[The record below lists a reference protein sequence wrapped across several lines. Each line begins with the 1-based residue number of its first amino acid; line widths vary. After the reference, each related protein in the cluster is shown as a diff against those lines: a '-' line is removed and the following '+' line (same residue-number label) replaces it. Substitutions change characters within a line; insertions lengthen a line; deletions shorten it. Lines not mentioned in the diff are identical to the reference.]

1 MAGGETQMR
10 LMDAWY
16 MQLEAEQV
24 AKIKSL
30 EEEIARLRLT
40 DAEREAIERLCEATN
55 ESIADDKRADGCH
68 WQDDAAAVAVV
79 RGLLERHGGER

>member
-1 MAGGETQMR
+1 MR

-40 DAEREAIERLCEATN
+40 DAEREAIETSMNAYGSDNANPECAAIEATL
-55 ESIADDKRADGCH
+55 
-68 WQDDAAAVAVV
+68 W
-79 RGLLERHGGER
+79 GLLERTK